1 MESGDQNNEEH
12 EVGELMDP
20 QPRSLSLLLIV
31 LVLSACARN
40 PEVVTL
46 ETVPHSLYT
55 HCGIEYMELDGG
67 FWLANVDD
75 RPLLPFETTM
85 QWADPWDEGTLSM
98 LSDGSVV
105 YHGDL
110 GLVMQF
116 LPAPVG
122 YQPPGCY

>member
-1 MESGDQNNEEH
+1 MCVHHRRCPMESGDQINEEH

-55 HCGIEYMELDGG
+55 HCNRIHGTRRRILARQRGRPPLASIRNHDAVGG
-67 FWLANVDD
+67 
-75 RPLLPFETTM
+75 PM
-85 QWADPWDEGTLSM
+85 G
-98 LSDGSVV
+98 
-105 YHGDL
+105 
-110 GLVMQF
+110 
-116 LPAPVG
+116 
-122 YQPPGCY
+122 